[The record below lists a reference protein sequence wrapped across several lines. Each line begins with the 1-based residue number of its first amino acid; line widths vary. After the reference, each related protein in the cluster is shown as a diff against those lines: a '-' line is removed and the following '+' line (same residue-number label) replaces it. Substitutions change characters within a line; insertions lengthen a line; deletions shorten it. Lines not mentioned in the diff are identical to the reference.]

1 MIPMKSILLIFAL
14 LVSSSLLAED
24 FNPTGTWQG
33 VLMRKGT
40 QMKDAVL
47 IYFDFKVEDGHI
59 SGYSREEIFDA
70 SNFSVKKLDG
80 DMNGDQLDIQQIA
93 ETKSSQSS
101 RVKWCRFS
109 ANLKYDP
116 LTGYMKGEYV
126 STDCRNVMGDLILY
140 RMDFK
145 LSLAAEPETSQ
156 LWFDQFLKDYAE
168 GLNAPEIRRKE
179 RDNFAFEPIYF
190 DYDKF
195 EIRPEHNAFLD
206 GLIKVVKGHSDL
218 RVKVT
223 GHTDSDG
230 SLEYNDSLSMNR
242 ARAITDYFVKRGIR
256 ADRLVIDFKGE
267 RDPIDSNTSPE
278 GKQRNR
284 RVDFDFI

>member
-1 MIPMKSILLIFAL
+1 MIPMKSILLIIALFA
-14 LVSSSLLAED
+14 SSSLLAED
-24 FNPTGTWQG
+24 FNPSGTWQG
-33 VLMRKGT
+33 VLIRKGT

-168 GLNAPEIRRKE
+168 GLNAPEIHRKE
-179 RDNFAFEPIYF
+179 RDNFVFEPIYF

>member
-1 MIPMKSILLIFAL
+1 MKSILFLFVL
-14 LVSSSLLAED
+14 FLSFPFLAQD
-24 FNPTGTWQG
+24 FNPSGTWQG
-33 VLMRKGT
+33 VMMRKGT
-40 QMKDAVL
+40 SLKDAVL
-47 IYFDFKVEDGHI
+47 IYFDFTLEDGHI
-59 SGYSREEIFDA
+59 SGFSREELFD
-70 SNFSVKKLDG
+70 SPNFSVKKLDG
-80 DMNGDQLDIQQIA
+80 DMNGDQLEIQQIVQ
-93 ETKSSQSS
+93 TKSQQSS
-101 RVKWCRFS
+101 RSKWCRFS
-109 ANLKYDP
+109 VNLNYNP
-116 LTGYMKGEYV
+116 LTGYMTGEYV

-145 LSLAAEPETSQ
+145 LSQTDEAETSQ
-156 LWFDQFLKDYAE
+156 LWFDQFKKDYAE

-179 RDNFAFEPIYF
+179 RENFVFEPIYF

-195 EIRPEHNAFLD
+195 EIRAEHNAFLD

-218 RVKVT
+218 RIKVT

-267 RDPIDSNTSPE
+267 RDPIDSNNSPE

>member
-1 MIPMKSILLIFAL
+1 MKSILLVFVL
-14 LVSSSLLAED
+14 FLSLPLVAQD
-24 FNPTGTWQG
+24 FNPNGTWQG
-33 VLMRKGT
+33 VMMRKGT
-40 QMKDAVL
+40 SMKDAILV
-47 IYFDFKVEDGHI
+47 YFDFKLEEGHI
-59 SGYSREEIFDA
+59 SGFSREEMFD
-70 SNFSVKKLDG
+70 SPNFSVKKLDG
-80 DMNGDQLDIQQIA
+80 DMNGDQLEIQQIA

-109 ANLKYDP
+109 TNLTYNP
-116 LTGYMKGEYV
+116 LTGYMTGEYV

-140 RMDFK
+140 RMDFT
-145 LSLAAEPETSQ
+145 LSQTTEAATSQ
-156 LWFDQFLKDYAE
+156 LWFDQFKQDYAE

-195 EIRPEHNAFLD
+195 EIRPEHNEFLD

-230 SLEYNDSLSMNR
+230 SLAYNDSLSMNR

-256 ADRLVIDFKGE
+256 ADRLVIEFKGE
-267 RDPIDSNTSPE
+267 RDPIDSNNSPE

>member
-1 MIPMKSILLIFAL
+1 MKSILLVFVL
-14 LVSSSLLAED
+14 FLSLPFLAQD
-24 FNPTGTWQG
+24 FNPSGTWQG
-33 VLMRKGT
+33 VMLRKGT
-40 QMKDAVL
+40 LMKDAIL
-47 IYFDFKVEDGHI
+47 IYFDFKTEEGHI
-59 SGYSREEIFDA
+59 SGFSREEIVDA
-70 SNFSVKKLDG
+70 PNFSVKKLDG
-80 DMNGDQLDIQQIA
+80 DMNGDQLEIQQIA
-93 ETKSSQSS
+93 ETKSHQSS
-101 RVKWCRFS
+101 RVKWCKFS
-109 ANLKYDP
+109 VNLTYNP
-116 LTGYMKGEYV
+116 LTGYMTGEYV

-140 RMDFK
+140 RMDFT
-145 LSLAAEPETSQ
+145 LSQTAEAATSQ
-156 LWFDQFLKDYAE
+156 LWFDQFKQDYAE

-179 RDNFAFEPIYF
+179 RENFVFEPIYF

-195 EIRPEHNAFLD
+195 DIRAAHNAFLD

-218 RVKVT
+218 RIKVT

-230 SLEYNDSLSMNR
+230 SLAYNDSLSMNR

-267 RDPIDSNTSPE
+267 RSPIDSNESAE

>member
-1 MIPMKSILLIFAL
+1 MKSILLIFAL
-14 LVSSSLLAED
+14 FVSSSLLAED

-33 VLMRKGT
+33 VLIRKGT

-179 RDNFAFEPIYF
+179 RDNFVFEPIYF